1 LSGKSTEGRRN
12 KEPDI
17 TVAMFKG
24 GKNLTLY
31 EPNMHRVDVEDVKGL
46 EVVFL
51 LSAAVIKDIY
61 FNANREMFNIS
72 SPNITSSKR
81 KNSGPLIAGKPSGS
95 PPIMSGGFTPAPPPR
110 QNVPPSQIPPQQNF
124 RPQQQQQSI
133 PPANARSQWEIDAET
148 ARLKALVEAE
158 EKERARAEREEEK
171 RIKKMLEQ
179 EEKEQKR
186 RDAEVA
192 KETERLRKQ
201 YGVTG
206 QDTGSRVSF
215 TPPMPPRP
223 QNQQRPG
230 AFPQHH
236 SAPHSQPAPVPRPMS
251 TPGAAEGATYYPA
264 TNTWVPGPPGPS
276 GPPPGNSSPYLQAPG
291 NGTTSS
297 SGFFGLGG
305 KKIAK
310 KRSVFF

>member
-1 LSGKSTEGRRN
+1 
-12 KEPDI
+12 
-17 TVAMFKG
+17 MFKS

-72 SPNITSSKR
+72 SPNITNTGR
-81 KNSGPLIAGKPSGS
+81 KNSGPVIAGMPSGS
-95 PPIMSGGFTPAPPPR
+95 PPIMSGGFTPASPSR
-110 QNVPPSQIPPQQNF
+110 QNVPPSQIPSQQTF
-124 RPQQQQQSI
+124 RPQHQQQSI
-133 PPANARSQWEIDAET
+133 PPANSGSQWEVDAET
-148 ARLKALVEAE
+148 TRLKALVEAE
-158 EKERARAEREEEK
+158 EKERARAERDEEK
-171 RIKKMLEQ
+171 RIKKMLAQ
-179 EEKEQKR
+179 EEKEQRR
-186 RDAEVA
+186 RDAEIA

-206 QDTGSRVSF
+206 LDTGPRVSF

-230 AFPQHH
+230 AFPQYH

-251 TPGAAEGATYYPA
+251 TPGAPPGATYYPS
-264 TNTWVPGPPGPS
+264 TNTWVSGPPGPS

-291 NGTTSS
+291 RERASS